1 MYPNLLL
8 IKTIIHPLH
17 GVWDCFMH
25 SPYTCWLCI
34 FSKIHHVRHHHPAH
48 YYYYPGTATPRALHI
63 PVLPHSTELTQ
74 CTQYIGHPL
83 NIVNHHTQLT
93 IPFSIYIANA
103 HTYRLRYTHMQL
115 IPLIS
120 TDTQDLPMVPSCF
133 SSHASPILLVFSW
146 CSFWSSLYILL
157 RDFK

>member
-1 MYPNLLL
+1 
-8 IKTIIHPLH
+8 
-17 GVWDCFMH
+17 MH

-34 FSKIHHVRHHHPAH
+34 FSRTHHVRHHHPAH
-48 YYYYPGTATPRALHI
+48 YYYYPITSTPRALHI

-93 IPFSIYIANA
+93 IPFSIYITNA
-103 HTYRLRYTHMQL
+103 HTYRLRYTLMQL

-120 TDTQDLPMVPSCF
+120 TDTTIPTNGSIVIFIARIAYSSCVF
-133 SSHASPILLVFSW
+133 QMFFLIESSY
-146 CSFWSSLYILL
+146 SSTKLQLARI
-157 RDFK
+157 RRMSDNVS